1 MKKENYSLIEDL
13 RHDLHK
19 HPELSYQEVWTK
31 QKLMDFLTE
40 HTKLELHDGG
50 RYFYAVYR
58 AEEKK
63 RGAIAFRADFDAL
76 PIEDEIDKPYKSCV
90 PGVGHKCGHDGPCRL
105 PVRSG
110 AGIRRYEA

>member
-1 MKKENYSLIEDL
+1 
-13 RHDLHK
+13 
-19 HPELSYQEVWTK
+19 
-31 QKLMDFLTE
+31 MDFLTE

-76 PIEDEIDKPYKSCV
+76 PIEDEIDKPLQV
-90 PGVGHKCGHDGPCRL
+90 
-105 PVRSG
+105 VRTG
-110 AGIRRYEA
+110 RRSQVRP

>member
-31 QKLMDFLTE
+31 RKLMEFLTE
-40 HTKLELHDGG
+40 HTNLELHDGG

-58 AEEKK
+58 A
-63 RGAIAFRADFDAL
+63 
-76 PIEDEIDKPYKSCV
+76 
-90 PGVGHKCGHDGPCRL
+90 
-105 PVRSG
+105 
-110 AGIRRYEA
+110 